1 MSVKLTATRGIEDG
15 PHLAPS
21 EQAHKAVSD
30 LPHGADIQDEL
41 DAMVKDICSINWD
54 VPDEVLRLCQSYMAR
69 CTEIYVMLIRVE
81 GRDRGLKL
89 VRTQQLSKVMELIE
103 FTYKSSS
110 RSVEIRRQDV
120 ELSR

>member
-21 EQAHKAVSD
+21 EQAHKSVSD
-30 LPHGADIQDEL
+30 LPHDADITDEL
-41 DAMVKDICSINWD
+41 DAMVKDLCGINWD
-54 VPDEVLRLCQSYMAR
+54 VPDEVLRLCQAFMAR
-69 CTEIYVMLIRVE
+69 CTEIYLILVRVE
-81 GRDRGLKL
+81 GGNRGLKF
-89 VRTQQLSKVMELIE
+89 VRTQQLVKVMELIE

>member
-30 LPHGADIQDEL
+30 LPQGADLQDEL
-41 DAMVKDICSINWD
+41 DAMVKDLCSINWD

-69 CTEIYVMLIRVE
+69 CTEIYLTLVRVE
-81 GRDRGLKL
+81 GGNRGLKFL
-89 VRTQQLSKVMELIE
+89 RTQQLTKIMELIE